1 MIMIAAIIIAVA
13 HAFTV
18 LVNLIRLDDYYKL
31 LDDYLLFG

>member
-1 MIMIAAIIIAVA
+1 MIAAIIIAVA

-18 LVNLIRLDDYYKL
+18 LVNLIQLCKL